1 MEKPLTDPW
10 RWVECHGDLLY
21 RFALRRVGDPHVAED
36 LVQDTLLA
44 ALKSN
49 PRDIDQSFQR
59 SWMMG
64 ILKHKIVDY
73 YRKTTRER
81 MHASEQPD
89 SRSPDDDFLANG
101 HWKPEAAARVG
112 WPDNPDSLL
121 ERKQFWDALTN
132 CLKTLP
138 SRTVQIFTMREAD
151 EVETDEIC
159 RLFRLSPSNLYV
171 ILHRTRKQL
180 RDCLDSRY
188 FGRTN
193 EVVKS

>member
-1 MEKPLTDPW
+1 MSWDF
-10 RWVECHGDLLY
+10 LY
-21 RFALRRVGDPHVAED
+21 RFALRRVGDSHVAED

-44 ALKSN
+44 ALKAT
-49 PRDIDQSFQR
+49 PRDIDESIQR
-59 SWMMG
+59 RWMIG
-64 ILKHKIVDY
+64 IMKHKIVDY
-73 YRKTTRER
+73 YRKTIREP
-81 MHASEQPD
+81 MLASEQPGD
-89 SRSPDDDFLANG
+89 RSPGDEFLVNG
-101 HWKPEAAARVG
+101 HWKPEAAARQE

-132 CLKTLP
+132 CLKKLP
-138 SRTVQIFTMREAD
+138 SRTAQIITMREAD